1 MKEKKVLEIIALAI
15 IKLLEDRDN
24 ISTRVE
30 EMLGHIR
37 KVTTLFK
44 HIPDKKRKR
53 AKRAEKLMF
62 RPKKEVAFF
71 YTRGP
76 PFVK

>member
-44 HIPDKKRKR
+44 HIPDKK
-53 AKRAEKLMF
+53 
-62 RPKKEVAFF
+62 KESAQ
-71 YTRGP
+71 
-76 PFVK
+76 KS

>member
-44 HIPDKKRKR
+44 QIPDKKKKARK
-53 AKRAEKLMF
+53 KSWETD
-62 RPKKEVAFF
+62 V
-71 YTRGP
+71 
-76 PFVK
+76 

>member
-44 HIPDKKRKR
+44 HIPDKKKKARK
-53 AKRAEKLMF
+53 KRWETD
-62 RPKKEVAFF
+62 V
-71 YTRGP
+71 
-76 PFVK
+76 